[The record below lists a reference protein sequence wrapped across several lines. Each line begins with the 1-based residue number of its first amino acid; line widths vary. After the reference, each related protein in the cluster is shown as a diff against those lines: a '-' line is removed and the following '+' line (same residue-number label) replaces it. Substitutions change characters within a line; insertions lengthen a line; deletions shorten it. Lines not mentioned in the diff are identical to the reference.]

1 MRTCRFLTSLVRQR
15 WIGVT
20 SLLETVEKQVSTRRS
35 EIQTLWKNYENKM
48 LKLGLQLSKPL
59 PPSLLSDD
67 RGV

>member
-1 MRTCRFLTSLVRQR
+1 VRTCRFRTSPGRQR

-20 SLLETVEKQVSTRRS
+20 SLLEIVEKQVSTRRS
-35 EIQTLWKNYENKM
+35 EIQTLGKNYENEM

-67 RGV
+67 WGV